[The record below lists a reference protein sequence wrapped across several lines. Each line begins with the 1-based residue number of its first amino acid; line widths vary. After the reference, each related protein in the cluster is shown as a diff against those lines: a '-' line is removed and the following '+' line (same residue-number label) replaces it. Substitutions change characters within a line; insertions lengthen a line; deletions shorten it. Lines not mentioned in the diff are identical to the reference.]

1 MNKLFLAFT
10 FALALPA
17 SAQNIA
23 PVNVAPATTPA
34 ITAPSVPTWLNE
46 RGITTLDQL
55 LSTANVQAAPEQRAR
70 LQRALNERNAALQQA
85 NARLSQVLRDTLR
98 VSDVQLQRGS
108 EDARELR
115 ELDKI
120 RRFQPMRY
128 YEMKRRYDEKMKR
141 RALESKPSQAP
152 VPPQAPSQAP
162 SQAPDASSPQAQ
174 AAPPA
179 K

>member
-10 FALALPA
+10 FALVLPA
-17 SAQNIA
+17 WAQNTA
-23 PVNVAPATTPA
+23 PANVAPAIA
-34 ITAPSVPTWLNE
+34 APSVPTWLNE

-55 LSTANVQAAPEQRAR
+55 LSTANVQATPEQRAR
-70 LQRALNERNAALQQA
+70 LQRALAERNAALLQA

-98 VSDVQLQRGS
+98 VSDVQLQQGS
-108 EDARELR
+108 ADARELR

-141 RALESKPSQAP
+141 RAREAKPPQAP
-152 VPPQAPSQAP
+152 VPPQAPP
-162 SQAPDASSPQAQ
+162 QAPDASSPQAQ
-174 AAPPA
+174 AAPSQAQAAPPA